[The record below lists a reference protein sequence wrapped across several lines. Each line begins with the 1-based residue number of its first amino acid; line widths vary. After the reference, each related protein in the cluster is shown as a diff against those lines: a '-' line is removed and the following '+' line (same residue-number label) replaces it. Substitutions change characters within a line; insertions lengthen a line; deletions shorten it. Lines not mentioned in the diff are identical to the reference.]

1 MLRKSFI
8 LSGML
13 LLAFSLLVT
22 AGEKNEV
29 KTFKGTLSCASCEL
43 KKDVGAS
50 AQCRTYGHR
59 HTLKTDD
66 GQYISFLEN
75 DNSINL
81 IKGGNWHNA
90 KVEVTGTYYGRA
102 NLLDVYS
109 FTVEGKSYSWCEGH
123 KKMDTCHSGA
133 GKMTGK

>member
-13 LLAFSLLVT
+13 FLALGLLAM
-22 AGEKNEV
+22 AGEKAEV
-29 KTFKGTLSCASCEL
+29 RTFKGTLSCASCEL
-43 KKDVGAS
+43 KKDGAS

-75 DNSINL
+75 DNSIDL

-90 KVEVTGTYYGRA
+90 KVKVSGTYYGQA
-102 NLLDVYS
+102 NLLDVDS

-123 KKMDTCHSGA
+123 KKMDTCQSGA